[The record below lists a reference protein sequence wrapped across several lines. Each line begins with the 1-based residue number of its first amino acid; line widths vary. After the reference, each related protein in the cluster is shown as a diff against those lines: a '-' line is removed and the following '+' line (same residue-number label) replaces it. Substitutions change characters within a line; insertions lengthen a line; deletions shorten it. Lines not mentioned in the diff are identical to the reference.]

1 MEQFKGFM
9 TALLCTC
16 AFLVLCYFIC
26 RDDVERAA
34 RPIYSP
40 DGSCFYNCK

>member
-1 MEQFKGFM
+1 MEQFKAF
-9 TALLCTC
+9 TIALLSTA

-34 RPIYSP
+34 RPLYRP